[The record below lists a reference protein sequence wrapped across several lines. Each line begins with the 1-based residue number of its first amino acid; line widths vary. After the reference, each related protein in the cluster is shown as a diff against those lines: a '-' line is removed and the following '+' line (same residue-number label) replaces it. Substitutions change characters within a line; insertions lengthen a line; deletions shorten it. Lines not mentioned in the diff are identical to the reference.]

1 VAESVSIGAAT
12 VGRRVSPSRD
22 RAVRILVSALVWAF
36 VLGNV
41 AALCWLWVANHNL
54 DFSFAPNWWA
64 TLWNRVG
71 GLTGLLGGFLAL
83 VQVLLLARLPF
94 LGRTIGFDH
103 LTFWHKW
110 NGYLVIVL
118 CVAHTV
124 LAVQGRAMDVNQSF
138 FDQFWG
144 LLAHDLQVGMV
155 TATIGLGLFLLVTV
169 SSIAIV
175 RRGLR
180 YELWYWVHLTAYAG
194 IAFAWFHEIPTG
206 GDINGAF
213 HPTAEVYWRVL
224 FFGTIGLVILFRV
237 VVPVGAAF
245 FYRLRVAEVVAEGP
259 SVTSIRIT
267 GHHVGRLQPRPGQ
280 FFLWRFLTGGFWWTS
295 HPFSLSEAPDGHS
308 LRISVKASGDHTS
321 RIGAI
326 PVGTRVVADGPY
338 GAFTES
344 ERRRDKALL
353 IAGGIGITPVRAL
366 VETMDG
372 DMVVIYRVLYDDDIV
387 FGDELARLAD
397 RRDLTVRY
405 VVGDHLSAEGRDL
418 LSTAHLRELV
428 PDVADRDVFL
438 CGPPAMVAAIEGSVR
453 RAGVPRRCLHIE
465 RFAL

>member
-1 VAESVSIGAAT
+1 
-12 VGRRVSPSRD
+12 
-22 RAVRILVSALVWAF
+22 
-36 VLGNV
+36 VLGNL

-64 TLWNRVG
+64 TLWNRLG

-94 LGRTIGFDH
+94 LGRTIGFDR
-103 LTFWHKW
+103 LTLWHRW

-124 LAVQGRAMDVNQSF
+124 LAVQGRAMDVNQGF
-138 FDQFWG
+138 LDQFWG
-144 LLAHDLQVGMV
+144 LLAHDLQIGMV

-169 SSIAIV
+169 TSVAIV

-194 IAFAWFHEIPTG
+194 IALAWFHEIPTG

-213 HPTAEVYWRVL
+213 HPNAETYWRAL
-224 FFGTIGLVILFRV
+224 FFGTIGVLVVFRV
-237 VVPVGAAF
+237 FVPIGAAF
-245 FYRLRVAEVVAEGP
+245 FYRLQVAEVAAEGQY
-259 SVTSIRIT
+259 VTSIRIT
-267 GHHVGRLQPRPGQ
+267 GRRVGRLQPRPGQ

-295 HPFSLSEAPDGHS
+295 HPFSLSEAPDGRS
-308 LRISVKASGDHTS
+308 LRISVKAAGDHTS
-321 RIGAI
+321 RMRTIR
-326 PVGTRVVADGPY
+326 VGTRVVAEGPY

-344 ERRRDKALL
+344 ERRRKKTLL

-366 VETMDG
+366 AETMDG
-372 DMVVIYRVLYDDDIV
+372 DLVVVYRVLHEDDIV
-387 FGDELARLAD
+387 FGDELARLAE
-397 RRDLTVRY
+397 RRGLTVRY
-405 VVGDHLSAEGRDL
+405 VIGDHLSAEGRDL
-418 LSTAHLRELV
+418 LSAAHLRELV
-428 PDVADRDVFL
+428 PDVAERDVFL
-438 CGPPAMVAAIEGSVR
+438 CGPPAMVAAIERSVR
-453 RAGVPRRCLHIE
+453 RAGVPRRCLHVE

>member
-1 VAESVSIGAAT
+1 VARTAV
-12 VGRRVSPSRD
+12 RRRASPSRD
-22 RAVRILVSALVWAF
+22 RAVRIVVSALVWAF

-41 AALCWLWVANHNL
+41 AALCWLWVVNHNL

-64 TLWNRVG
+64 ALWTRLG

-103 LTFWHKW
+103 LTLWHRW

-124 LAVQGRAMDVNQSF
+124 FAVQGRAMDVNQSF
-138 FDQFWG
+138 VDQFWG

-155 TATIGLGLFLLVTV
+155 TATIGLGLLLLVTV
-169 SSIAIV
+169 TSIAIV

-194 IAFAWFHEIPTG
+194 IAFAWFHEVPTG

-213 HPTAEVYWRVL
+213 HPNAETYWRVL
-224 FFGTIGLVILFRV
+224 FFGTIGLLILFRV
-237 VVPVGAAF
+237 LVPIGAAF
-245 FYRLRVAEVVAEGP
+245 FHRLRVAEVISEGAT
-259 SVTSIRIT
+259 VTSIRIE
-267 GHHVGRLQPRPGQ
+267 GPHVARLRPRPGQ
-280 FFLWRFLTGGFWWTS
+280 FFLWRFLSHGFWWTS
-295 HPFSLSEAPDGHS
+295 HPFSLSEAPDGRS
-308 LRISVKASGDHTS
+308 LRISVKAVGDHTS
-321 RIGAI
+321 RMRSI
-326 PVGTRVVADGPY
+326 PFGTRVVAEGPY

-344 ERRRDKALL
+344 ARRRDKALL

-366 VETMDG
+366 AETLEG
-372 DMVVIYRVLYDDDIV
+372 DTVLIYRVLTDKDIILA
-387 FGDELARLAD
+387 DELGALAD

-405 VVGDHLSAEGRDL
+405 VVGDHLSAFGRDL

-428 PDVADRDVFL
+428 PDIAERDVFL
-438 CGPPAMVAAIEGSVR
+438 CGPPAMVAAIERNVR
-453 RAGVPRRCLHIE
+453 RAGVPRRCLHVE

>member
-1 VAESVSIGAAT
+1 VAESVSIGAT
-12 VGRRVSPSRD
+12 RVSRRSSPSRD
-22 RAVRILVSALVWAF
+22 RAVRLIVSALVWAF

-64 TLWNRVG
+64 TLWNRTG
-71 GLTGLLGGFLAL
+71 GLTGLLAGFLAL

-103 LTFWHKW
+103 LTLWHKW

-138 FDQFWG
+138 VDQFWG

-169 SSIAIV
+169 TSIAIV

-213 HPTAEVYWRVL
+213 HPNAEIYWRVL
-224 FFGTIGLVILFRV
+224 FFGTIGVVILFRV
-237 VVPVGAAF
+237 VVPMGAAF
-245 FYRLRVAEVVAEGP
+245 FYRLRVVDVVTEGP
-259 SVTSIRIT
+259 SVTSIRIS
-267 GHHVGRLQPRPGQ
+267 GHHVGRLHPRPGQ
-280 FFLWRFLTGGFWWTS
+280 FFLWRFLTRGFWWTS
-295 HPFSLSEAPDGHS
+295 HPFSLSEAPDGSS
-308 LRISVKASGDHTS
+308 LRISVKAAGDHTARMHS
-321 RIGAI
+321 I
-326 PVGTRVVADGPY
+326 PFGTRVVAEGPY
-338 GAFTES
+338 GAFTEA

-366 VETMDG
+366 TETMEG
-372 DMVVIYRVLYDDDIV
+372 DLVVIYRVLHEDDIV
-387 FGDELARLAD
+387 FGDELERLSE
-397 RRDLTVRY
+397 RRGVTVRY
-405 VVGDHLSAEGRDL
+405 VVGDHLSAWGRDL

-438 CGPPAMVAAIEGSVR
+438 CGPPAMVAAIERSVR
-453 RAGVPRRCLHIE
+453 RAGVPRRCLHVE